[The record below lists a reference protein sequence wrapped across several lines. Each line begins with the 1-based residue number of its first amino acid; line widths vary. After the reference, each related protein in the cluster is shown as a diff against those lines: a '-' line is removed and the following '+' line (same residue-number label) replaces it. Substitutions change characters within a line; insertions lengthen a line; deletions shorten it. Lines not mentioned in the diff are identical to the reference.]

1 MGGVFGL
8 VNTEQEVL
16 GHEKAVMATVSDG
29 QIVATLKV
37 LSTCYYT
44 QRSQGAC
51 MFCRVARCSFLGR
64 QGQIQHRY
72 LDPSSSLTSLA
83 NTHCLLYVAKPSS
96 LTLHTYNV

>member
-51 MFCRVARCSFLGR
+51 MFCRVARCSFLGPDTASVLGPV
-64 QGQIQHRY
+64 QLSNIIG
-72 LDPSSSLTSLA
+72 
-83 NTHCLLYVAKPSS
+83 
-96 LTLHTYNV
+96 